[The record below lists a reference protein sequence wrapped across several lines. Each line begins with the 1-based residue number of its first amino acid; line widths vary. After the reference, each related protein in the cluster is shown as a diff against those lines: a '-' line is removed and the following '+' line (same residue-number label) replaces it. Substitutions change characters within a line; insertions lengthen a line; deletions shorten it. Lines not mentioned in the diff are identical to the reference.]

1 MCQCPAILPHNYLI
15 FAALAHKLEDL
26 VLVENSTPNFRG
38 ETKEV
43 GCAVINII
51 YNTI

>member
-1 MCQCPAILPHNYLI
+1 MCQCPVILPRNYLI
-15 FAALAHKLEDL
+15 FAVLAHKLEGL

-43 GCAVINII
+43 GCAMINII
-51 YNTI
+51 YNAI